1 MGTYIVQSHQYAHK
15 PADELDDGQAFHW
28 TYTRGDELE
37 LDDEHHH
44 TKTLVGQGV
53 VISKKAAEKQQDAAS
68 SARELDGNVGYDQSA
83 NDSKSAE
90 TTKPTPPTTA
100 KS

>member
-15 PADELDDGQAFHW
+15 AAGDLDDGQAFHW
-28 TYTRGDELE
+28 TYERGAEID
-37 LDDEHHH
+37 LDDDHHH
-44 TKTLVGQGV
+44 TETLVKQGV

-68 SARELDGNVGYDQSA
+68 SARELDGNVAYDQSA

-90 TTKPTPPTTA
+90 ATKPTPPQT